1 MGGGVGIE
9 KYIEDGSGVD
19 DIAGT
24 DSLFGVGDRSRIDN
38 TLEIGDGVW
47 DNGVLSSVGVIV
59 GVLNKLR
66 INFYNFFVCKF
77 NYMHDLFTFHCH
89 CYFP

>member
-66 INFYNFFVCKF
+66 INF
-77 NYMHDLFTFHCH
+77 
-89 CYFP
+89 